1 VNYQVLVVS
10 PRGFVHSEAF
20 SEVAETLLHGLRA
33 LGHDVVLTRGLS
45 ALPGRRPIVLG
56 ANLLPRLK
64 VALPPDAILYN
75 LEQVDRGSAWLTPE
89 LVALFRQYPAWDYSA
104 LNLAQWEA
112 LGVARPA
119 LVPISWTPE
128 LARIPDAAEQD
139 IDVLFYGSLNP
150 RRQSVLEALGATG
163 VKVEALYGIFGEE
176 RDAAIARSKLVLN
189 LHFFEAKVFEAV
201 RVSYLLGNGR
211 AVVSETGASPEEEAA
226 FAPAVA
232 FAPYEQLVSTC
243 LWLLEDAP
251 ARAAL
256 GAAGRGLMAGR
267 PITGALRAVLP
278 ESP

>member
-1 VNYQVLVVS
+1 MNFQVLVLS
-10 PRGFVHSEAF
+10 PPGYVHAEAF

-33 LGHDVVLTRGLS
+33 LGHDAVLTRGLS

-75 LEQVDRGSAWLTPE
+75 LEQVERGSAWLSPDM
-89 LVALFRQYPAWDYSA
+89 VALFKKYPAWDYSA
-104 LNLAQWEA
+104 LNLRQWES
-112 LGVARPA
+112 LGVPRPA

-128 LARIPDAAEQD
+128 LSRIPGDVAQD

-150 RRQSVLEALGATG
+150 RRQAVLEALGNTG
-163 VKVEALYGIFGEE
+163 ARVEALFGIYGAE

-211 AVVSETGASPEEEAA
+211 AVVSETGASSEEEAA
-226 FAPAVA
+226 FSEGVA
-232 FAPYEQLVSTC
+232 FAPYEQLVPTC
-243 LWLLEDAP
+243 LRLLADAP

-256 GAAGRGLMAGR
+256 GEAGRRVMAGR
-267 PITGALRAVLP
+267 PITAALRGALP
-278 ESP
+278 ESA